1 MREPYS
7 ILPRTL
13 RNIPNAENLKNYGRG
28 KSGEREK
35 HRPRSYQSED
45 TASRKN
51 YTDKSHKEKKV
62 MTWKF
67 ATGIILVVIA
77 ILLIYSV
84 FFWMPGRESRKEE
97 KEDGT

>member
-1 MREPYS
+1 
-7 ILPRTL
+7 
-13 RNIPNAENLKNYGRG
+13 
-28 KSGEREK
+28 
-35 HRPRSYQSED
+35 
-45 TASRKN
+45 
-51 YTDKSHKEKKV
+51 

-97 KEDGT
+97 KEDGR

>member
-1 MREPYS
+1 
-7 ILPRTL
+7 
-13 RNIPNAENLKNYGRG
+13 
-28 KSGEREK
+28 
-35 HRPRSYQSED
+35 
-45 TASRKN
+45 
-51 YTDKSHKEKKV
+51 

-97 KEDGT
+97 KEDGK